1 MKNKTLG
8 LVLLILGVLMI
19 ALDLLIEPLQLGGG
33 GGFGWKQIALLV
45 AGIVAVGAGFLL
57 SFPRGTKK

>member
-1 MKNKTLG
+1 MNTKTVG

-19 ALDLLIEPLQLGGG
+19 VLDLLIEPLQLGGG

-45 AGIVAVGAGFLL
+45 AGILFIGAGFVLG
-57 SFPRGTKK
+57 FTKAFKK